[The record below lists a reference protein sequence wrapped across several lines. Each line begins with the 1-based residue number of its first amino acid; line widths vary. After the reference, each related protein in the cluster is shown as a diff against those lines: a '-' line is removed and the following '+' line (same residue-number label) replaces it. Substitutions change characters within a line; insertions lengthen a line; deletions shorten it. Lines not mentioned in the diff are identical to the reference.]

1 MHLSVAAATHRNLA
15 WKERLTQHMHPAQR
29 AQFPQARPR
38 RLRRTEN
45 LRRMVRETRLSTDG
59 LIYPVF
65 VVPGADVKEEIAS
78 MPGVYHQS
86 IDRVAE
92 DARVVADLGIPAM
105 LLFGLPHAKDW
116 EGSEAWA
123 ADGIVQQA
131 LRAIRRAAPSLVL
144 IADTCLC
151 EYTSHGH
158 CGIPGPDDLPGFID
172 NDRSLEPL
180 CRAAVAQAEAG
191 ADIVAPSDMLDG
203 RVSAI
208 RSSLDARGLSDTAI
222 LSYAAKYASAFYG
235 PFREA
240 ADSAPQFGDRRGY
253 QMDPANGREAVRE
266 VGYDLEEGADMVMVK
281 PALPYLDVVHAVKS
295 AYPDVALAA
304 YNVSGEYAMLKAA
317 AAQGWLDERR
327 SVMEALTSIS
337 RAGADM
343 TITYYAKDVARWL
356 REPAISD
363 QVSAVSSLMAKS

>member
-1 MHLSVAAATHRNLA
+1 
-15 WKERLTQHMHPAQR
+15 
-29 AQFPQARPR
+29 
-38 RLRRTEN
+38 
-45 LRRMVRETRLSTDG
+45 MVRETRLGVDG

-65 VVPGADVKEEIAS
+65 VVPGVDVKEEISS

-86 IDRVAE
+86 VDRVVE
-92 DARVVADLGIPAM
+92 DAREVADLGIPAM
-105 LLFGLPHAKDW
+105 LLFGLPRTKDW

-123 ADGIVQQA
+123 DDGIVQQA
-131 LRAIRRAAPSLVL
+131 LRAIRRATPDLVL

-158 CGIPGPDDLPGFID
+158 CGIPGPENQPGFID
-172 NDRSLEPL
+172 NDRSLEFL
-180 CRAAVAQAEAG
+180 SRAAVAQAEAG

-203 RVSAI
+203 RVQAI
-208 RSSLDARGLSDTAI
+208 RSALDGRSLIDTAI

-266 VGYDLEEGADMVMVK
+266 VGLDLAEGADMVMVK
-281 PALPYLDVVHAVKS
+281 PALPYLDVVHAVKT
-295 AYPDVALAA
+295 AYPDVPLAA

-317 AAQGWLDERR
+317 ALQGWLDEQRA
-327 SVMEALTSIS
+327 VLEALTSIV

-356 REPAISD
+356 ID
-363 QVSAVSSLMAKS
+363 

>member
-1 MHLSVAAATHRNLA
+1 MIDNPQT
-15 WKERLTQHMHPAQR
+15 R
-29 AQFPQARPR
+29 AQFPIARPR
-38 RLRRTEN
+38 RLRRTEA
-45 LRRMVRETRLSTDG
+45 LRRMVRETRLTVDS

-65 VVPGADVKEEIAS
+65 VVPGADVKEEIPS
-78 MPGVYHQS
+78 MPGVFHQS
-86 IDRVAE
+86 IDRVVE
-92 DARVVADLGIPAM
+92 DAREVADLGIPAM
-105 LLFGLPHAKDW
+105 LLFGLPREKDW

-123 ADGIVQQA
+123 FDGIVQQA

-158 CGIPGPDDLPGFID
+158 CGIPGDESNRGFID
-172 NDRSLEPL
+172 NDRSLEL
-180 CRAAVAQAEAG
+180 LTRAAVAQADAG

-203 RVSAI
+203 RVQAI
-208 RSSLDARGLSDTAI
+208 RSALDEHGLLDTAI

-253 QMDPANGREAVRE
+253 QMDPPNGREAVRE
-266 VGYDLEEGADMVMVK
+266 VGYDLAEGADMVMVK

-295 AYPDVALAA
+295 TYPDVPLAA

-317 AAQGWLDERR
+317 ALQGWLDERR
-327 SVMEALTSIS
+327 AVLEALTSIA

-343 TITYYAKDVARWL
+343 TITYYAKDVVRWL
-356 REPAISD
+356 SHVSD
-363 QVSAVSSLMAKS
+363 VVGELTPTTT